1 MTLEIIIALL
11 VTAAVID
18 VVSDGIIGYI
28 AIAIASWWTASK
40 FNVDWQ
46 WLALTW
52 IGCTA
57 VSSIAYFYLITS
69 LRVLGIK
76 RIEGQ
81 AHWKDTG
88 SGAVGKKATARIIE
102 GTLMLEWN
110 GDLWPASTER
120 TTIKEGDVVTIA
132 AFEDGKLSV

>member
-28 AIAIASWWTASK
+28 AIAITSGWIASK
-40 FNVDWQ
+40 FTVDWQ
-46 WLALTW
+46 WMALTW
-52 IGCTA
+52 IGCTGA
-57 VSSIAYFYLITS
+57 GSVAYFYCIAGVRKGVSKL
-69 LRVLGIK
+69 
-76 RIEGQ
+76 EGK

-88 SGAVGKKATARIIE
+88 SGAVGKKAKARIIE
-102 GTLMLEWN
+102 GNLMLEWN
-110 GDLWPASTER
+110 GDLWPVSTDR